1 MRKPKNLYKNG
12 AEVADCYAQGKI
24 EEITNYCET
33 DVMATSVLMLRFMH
47 LTGEL
52 SSEGFAKSAK
62 SFLNF
67 LQN

>member
-12 AEVADCYAQGKI
+12 AEVADYYAQGKI